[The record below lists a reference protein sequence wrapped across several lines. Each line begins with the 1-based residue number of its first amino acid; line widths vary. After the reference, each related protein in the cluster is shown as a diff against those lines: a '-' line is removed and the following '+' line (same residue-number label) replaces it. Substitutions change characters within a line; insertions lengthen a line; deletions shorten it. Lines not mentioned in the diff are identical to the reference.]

1 MMAGHGQGR
10 IRKPMND
17 TTTDTAR
24 VFAPLWKRKWIILLV
39 GIAVGVGTYFYYKHQ
54 PASYVAKTALYLG
67 GTSEQGQTSGSN
79 PGKALSGREIA
90 NQVELINSSIVG
102 GPVHRKLRAEG
113 NLPAV
118 KAKAK
123 ATASPTASFII
134 ITTEART
141 PRAAVALAN
150 AYALE
155 YIARQKTNYFRNV
168 KQQLANTRQQLRR
181 IETPTG
187 GGKKGGQSASSAIQQ
202 ATLASKINAL
212 ESQLSNFVGV
222 QQVSPAKANPLPLSP
237 KPKKSA
243 IFGFVLGLLLAAV
256 GAYVFSL
263 FDRRLGSLS
272 DVEGMFQAQV
282 LTALPKVRSPTRR
295 PNGERAPARPLLEPL
310 RRLHTT
316 LQLGDGI
323 GRNGPPR
330 SIVFVSADPGDGRS
344 TLIANLARVQR
355 DAGARVAVIE
365 ADMRNPVLGRLLDV
379 DSPHGLG
386 DVLMGR
392 AALDE
397 AMREVA
403 PSAPEVPA
411 GGPDGAAPG
420 GISTTVVAQ
429 RGTGSLSALLA
440 GDAIDNP
447 PALLASVQM
456 ADLLRAVSDV
466 YEFVLID
473 APPPL
478 SVSDVMPLLPLVDGV
493 ILVARIGHTGT
504 QAAQRLV
511 QVLGR
516 TTSAPLLGVVAN
528 CVAPKDLE
536 RYGFSP
542 APAPR
547 RGRKRS
553 RR

>member
-1 MMAGHGQGR
+1 
-10 IRKPMND
+10 MND
-17 TTTDTAR
+17 TTPDTAR
-24 VFAPLWKRKWIILLV
+24 VFAPLWKRKWIILAV
-39 GIAVGVGTYFYYKHQ
+39 GIAVGVATYFYYKHQ
-54 PASYVAKTALYLG
+54 PPSYLAKTSLYLG
-67 GTSEQGQTSGSN
+67 GTSEQGQSTGAN
-79 PGKALSGREIA
+79 PSKALSGREIA

-113 NLPAV
+113 NLQAV
-118 KAKAK
+118 KARAK

-141 PRAAVALAN
+141 PRAAQDLAN
-150 AYALE
+150 TYALV
-155 YIARQKTNYFRNV
+155 YTARQKSNYLRNV
-168 KQQLANTRQQLRR
+168 RAQLANTRQQLRR
-181 IETPTG
+181 IEVPTANS
-187 GGKKGGQSASSAIQQ
+187 KKGQSASSAIQQ
-202 ATLASKINAL
+202 ATLASKINQL
-212 ESQLSNFVGV
+212 ESQLANFVGV

-316 LQLGDGI
+316 LQLGDGLP
-323 GRNGPPR
+323 RNGHPR

-365 ADMRNPVLGRLLDV
+365 ADMRRPVLGRLLDV
-379 DSPHGLG
+379 ESPHGLG

-397 AMREVA
+397 AMRDV
-403 PSAPEVPA
+403 
-411 GGPDGAAPG
+411 AAPG
-420 GISTTVVAQ
+420 PETVGGTDTARAGGLSTVVAQ

-440 GDAIDNP
+440 GESIDNP

-466 YEFVLID
+466 YEFVLVD

-478 SVSDVMPLLPLVDGV
+478 SVSDVMPLLSLVDGV
-493 ILVARIGHTGT
+493 IVVARVGHTGT

-516 TTSAPLLGVVAN
+516 TASAPLLGVVAN

-547 RGRKRS
+547 RGRKLS